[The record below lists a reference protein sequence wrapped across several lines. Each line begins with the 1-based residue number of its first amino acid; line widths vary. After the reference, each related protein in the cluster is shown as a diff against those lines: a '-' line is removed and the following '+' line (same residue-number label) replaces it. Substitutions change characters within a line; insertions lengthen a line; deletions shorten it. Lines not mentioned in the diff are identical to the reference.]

1 MLRNFFLLFPLYSC
15 RFLDIL
21 FSILSSKSENGRTM
35 QNRHYKIVLDRVIL
49 LTIFDAIKAE
59 AIGPAIG
66 PYCRCV
72 QCFFKGG
79 WLGWVM

>member
-59 AIGPAIG
+59 ASLALQSDRTVVV
-66 PYCRCV
+66 YSV
-72 QCFFKGG
+72 SSKEDG
-79 WLGWVM
+79 WAG